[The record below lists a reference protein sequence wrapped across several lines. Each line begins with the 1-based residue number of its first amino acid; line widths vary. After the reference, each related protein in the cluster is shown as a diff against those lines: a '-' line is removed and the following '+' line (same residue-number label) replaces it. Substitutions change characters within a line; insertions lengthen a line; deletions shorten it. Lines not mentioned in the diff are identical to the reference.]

1 MTSISLATAIERA
14 RESALTGDPAAFP
27 DHLRGVESLDRAG
40 EAPAAELR
48 MLSIVAAARRADLA
62 EVDRVLAQ
70 VEPLSSPE
78 WERIRRWLLA
88 APEMQF
94 SAYAEFVRSLDRR
107 MRRMVAIPPARRW
120 TPSIVMVLLGALLS
134 LGILAWR
141 TSAIDPSETNQAA
154 IDAVLLGDATELLD
168 ALPTAWRSRLLAAR
182 DPLAAQA
189 SPEATADVEK
199 AILSLAEALRAAAAS
214 PAAARVAETLL
225 GPRGTPAQLQ
235 SLAAGV
241 TEWQHSP
248 WLKLESWSRPD
259 ALAWRPSGD
268 ALLAWRT
275 ALRHMPLGL
284 WLPGWFSAQW
294 QCAPQQDE
302 RAMVLR
308 TSGDPARITLQVLLG
323 TQEWKTTAT
332 RVERSWL
339 PEPLQERWR
348 ELNPRLD
355 TAQCTAAQSQACQR
369 ALAESVRSVA
379 AWIARLTADA
389 SEVSP
394 AAAEVSWWVP

>member
-1 MTSISLATAIERA
+1 M
-14 RESALTGDPAAFP
+14 
-27 DHLRGVESLDRAG
+27 DHLRGVESLDRTG
-40 EAPAAELR
+40 EASAAELR

-70 VEPLSSPE
+70 VEPLSGPE
-78 WERIRRWLLA
+78 WEHLRRWLLA

-107 MRRMVAIPPARRW
+107 MRRRVSVPPARRW
-120 TPSIVMVLLGALLS
+120 TPSIVMILLGALLS

-141 TSAIDPSETNQAA
+141 TSALDPSATNQAA
-154 IDAVLLGDATELLD
+154 IDAVLRGDATELLG
-168 ALPTAWRSRLLAAR
+168 ALPSAWRSRLRAAR
-182 DPLAAQA
+182 DSLAAQA
-189 SPEATADVEK
+189 STEATADVEK
-199 AILSLAEALRAAAAS
+199 AILALADALRAAASS
-214 PAAARVAETLL
+214 PAAARVAETLI

-248 WLKLESWSRPD
+248 WLKLETWSRPD
-259 ALAWRPSGD
+259 ALAWKPSGD

-323 TQEWKTTAT
+323 NREWKTTAT
-332 RVERSWL
+332 RVERFWL
-339 PEPLQERWR
+339 PEGLQERWR

-355 TAQCTAAQSQACQR
+355 AARCTAAQSQACQR
-369 ALAESVRSVA
+369 ALAESIRPVA
-379 AWIARLTADA
+379 AWIARLTANA

-394 AAAEVSWWVP
+394 AAAELPWWVP